1 MKRSGD
7 IRWGELKLGL
17 LIFVGLAL
25 LLWASIQ
32 GGTSFFKKQHELNA
46 YFPNVQGVVA
56 GAPVWFQ
63 GVEVG
68 TVKTLDFVASGDTA
82 RVRVQFTVNDIV
94 WPLVREDSR
103 VRIQALNLFGEKF
116 MEVTP
121 GSSDSP
127 KVPDGATLPSDRP
140 TDTAEIMAKGSA
152 IVDDLALVTTELKAV
167 MARVN
172 RGEGSLGR
180 LMHSD
185 ELYTNL
191 DATVRQVRVLTVS
204 LDRSQVQMSRS
215 LTDVAESLDSTL
227 ALVRTGNG
235 SLGKMA
241 RDPALYDNMASATG
255 RLDSTLARIERGEG
269 SLGRL
274 ATDDAAARNLEE
286 SLERLSDLLADLRA
300 NPKKYF
306 KFSVF

>member
-7 IRWGELKLGL
+7 IKWGELRLGL
-17 LIFVGLAL
+17 LIFVALAL

-32 GGTSFFKKQHELNA
+32 GGTSLFKKSHDLNA
-46 YFPNVQGVVA
+46 HFPNVQGVVA

-68 TVKTLDFVASGDTA
+68 TVKELDFVPVGDTA
-82 RVRVQFTVNDIV
+82 QVRISFTVNDRV
-94 WPLVREDSR
+94 WPLVRTDSR

-121 GSSDSP
+121 GSSGAP
-127 KVPDGATLPSDRP
+127 QVENGATLPSDRP
-140 TDTAEIMAKGSA
+140 TDMAELMARGQEV
-152 IVDDLALVTTELKAV
+152 VDDLAVMTRDLKEM
-167 MARVN
+167 MAGVR

-180 LMHSD
+180 LTQSD
-185 ELYTNL
+185 ELYTSL
-191 DATVRQVRVLTVS
+191 DATIRQVRVLTVN
-204 LDRSQVQMSRS
+204 LDRSQVEMRQS
-215 LTDVAESLDSTL
+215 LTAVTESLDSTL
-227 ALVRTGNG
+227 ALVRGDG
-235 SLGKMA
+235 SLGRLA
-241 RDPALYDNMASATG
+241 RDPALYENMTRATG
-255 RLDSTLARIERGEG
+255 RLDSTLARVERGEG

-274 ATDDAAARNLEE
+274 MTEEAAAKNLED
-286 SLERLSDLLADLRA
+286 SLGRLSDLLADLKA

>member
-7 IRWGELKLGL
+7 IKWGELRLGL

-32 GGTSFFKKQHELNA
+32 GGTSLFQKQYELNA
-46 YFPNVQGVVA
+46 RFPNVQGVVA

-68 TVKTLDFVASGDTA
+68 TVKELQFVPSGDTA
-82 RVRVQFTVNDIV
+82 VVNIQFTVNDRV

-103 VRIQALNLFGEKF
+103 VRIQALNLFGEKM

-121 GSSDSP
+121 GSAGSP
-127 KVPDGATLPSDRP
+127 PAKDGATLPSVRP
-140 TDTAEIMAKGSA
+140 TDMAEIVAGGQV
-152 IVDDLALVTTELKAV
+152 IVEDLKLMTADLKSL

-180 LMHSD
+180 MLHSED
-185 ELYTNL
+185 LYTNL
-191 DATVRQVRVLTVS
+191 DLTVRQVRTLTAS
-204 LDRSQVQMSRS
+204 LDRSQIEMTRS
-215 LTDVAESLDSTL
+215 LRAVTASLDSTL
-227 ALVRTGNG
+227 ALVRTGDG
-235 SLGKMA
+235 SLGRMA
-241 RDPALYDNMASATG
+241 RDPELYDNLTSATG

-274 ATDDAAARNLEE
+274 ATDDAAAKNLEQ
-286 SLERLSDLLADLRA
+286 SLERLSNLLADLQA

>member
-1 MKRSGD
+1 
-7 IRWGELKLGL
+7 
-17 LIFVGLAL
+17 
-25 LLWASIQ
+25 
-32 GGTSFFKKQHELNA
+32 
-46 YFPNVQGVVA
+46 
-56 GAPVWFQ
+56 
-63 GVEVG
+63 
-68 TVKTLDFVASGDTA
+68 
-82 RVRVQFTVNDIV
+82 VRVQFTVNDIV

-121 GSSDSP
+121 GSSESP
-127 KVPDGATLPSDRP
+127 KVPNGATLPSDRP
-140 TDTAEIMAKGSA
+140 TDTAELMAKGGV
-152 IVDDLALVTTELKAV
+152 IVDDLALVTADLKTM
-167 MARVN
+167 MAGVN

-204 LDRSQVQMSRS
+204 LDRSQIAMSRS
-215 LTDVAESLDSTL
+215 LTEVAVSLDSTL
-227 ALVRTGNG
+227 ALLRTGNG

-241 RDPALYDNMASATG
+241 RDPALYNNLTSATG

-274 ATDDAAARNLEE
+274 ATDDAAARHLEE
-286 SLERLSDLLADLRA
+286 SLERLSNLLADLKA